1 MLPNTSVIGAPSM
14 RMRVGS
20 LIDTMASTDTPS
32 LASTICSAWAGT
44 AVKVAMAAVAALIA
58 HPCRG
63 TRTNRCGD
71 RAWVGSVAG
80 IGHLLETLQMHA
92 RTGVAELDPIGL
104 EVVGGLET
112 VDQGAQA
119 AADDD

>member
-44 AVKVAMAAVAALIA
+44 GVKAKTAAVAAIAALIA
-58 HPCRG
+58 HPCRS

-80 IGHLLETLQMHA
+80 MGYLLETLQMHA
-92 RTGVAELDPIGL
+92 RTGVAELDPVGL
-104 EVVGGLET
+104 EVVGGLEA
-112 VDQGAQA
+112 VDRSEERR
-119 AADDD
+119 